1 MSITTAK
8 ASQAAAKAK
17 AARLCG
23 TSNSQTPMYPQGE
36 NASDKTGMR
45 PVSKRQFKKGGKVV
59 GKAVGSASAARA
71 DRPKRKAGGRIA
83 ESFVNKDVKA
93 ANKDRDGGKDHVG
106 GLKRGGKVAPKKA
119 APAKKVMSKAAPAS
133 EPAKAVAKSPMPKMP
148 RISEPA
154 VIPAKAKAQAEA
166 MKAKASAKPTDMSTE
181 TTVAGDETPEEEEI
195 ESSGMLKRGGRA
207 KHKAGGRT
215 KKAAGGPSR
224 IDEAERQ
231 AMQQMVEKENG
242 KISPE
247 EYQKGNVA
255 KGEYVLKRGGRA
267 KRAAGG
273 SSGIGRTNG
282 CPGGGSSGKDV
293 GGNYPMYSKADIGAC
308 PYPND
313 SSKTDSEYRSSGERK
328 KGGRVKRKDGGR
340 TKAKGKTNINI
351 VIAAPQGGAGDQ
363 AAASPP
369 AAPAPRMAPAP
380 APGAGGMPPMPPM
393 PPMAGG
399 GAPGGMPPMGPPP
412 MRKAGGRVNESYLSL
427 KGGAGSGL
435 GRLNKIGVRS

>member
-207 KHKAGGRT
+207 K
-215 KKAAGGPSR
+215 
-224 IDEAERQ
+224 
-231 AMQQMVEKENG
+231 
-242 KISPE
+242 
-247 EYQKGNVA
+247 
-255 KGEYVLKRGGRA
+255 
-267 KRAAGG
+267 RAAGG
-273 SSGIGRTNG
+273 REGAGVN
-282 CPGGGSSGKDV
+282 GSSGRGTT
-293 GGNYPMYSKADIGAC
+293 GGPWNAG
-308 PYPND
+308 
-313 SSKTDSEYRSSGERK
+313 SSGRGGDDEGAGWTDVPYDAGKRK

-340 TKAKGKTNINI
+340 TKGKGKTNINI

-363 AAASPP
+363 AAAAPP